1 MSRLA
6 RLFPRNRL
14 SASEESSLKT
24 LPFAFLAVALIGFL
38 AGFAAG
44 GAWGA
49 STCKDDKATT
59 CWEPMEP
66 INPGMTPGTDKP
78 RIILGIDVDYPPYG
92 TLGYVRSARRW
103 CARVI
108 VGRTERTRT

>member
-1 MSRLA
+1 MGPEQPRETQLDPTRLE
-6 RLFPRNRL
+6 R
-14 SASEESSLKT
+14 
-24 LPFAFLAVALIGFL
+24 GF
-38 AGFAAG
+38 GFAAG